1 MNKERTLEQAIQ
13 TFKENIKQEDY
24 VKLGAK
30 GEYLTVPYRIK
41 FVREYFGARLQ
52 IITYSFELA
61 NGSHKFRAGILLDGK
76 ELSVGESKQTQNKEK
91 AFEMSQTVSI
101 GRALSIL
108 GFMGNEIATAEEI
121 QDFIESKSV
130 TSIESKPLINQVI
143 KKEVLKPIV
152 KIAIKEKDVKIVATE
167 WIAKL
172 KEQAKHSTGVNKFE
186 QGIQLLSNEYLD
198 ELKQIALDPLEELR
212 VDEEYNKLKT
222 QIQGRK

>member
-1 MNKERTLEQAIQ
+1 MSKEKTLESAIQ
-13 TFKENIKQEDY
+13 EFKNGIKQSDY

-41 FVREYFGARLQ
+41 FFREYFGSRGQ
-52 IITYSFELA
+52 ILTFSSEMA
-61 NGSHKFRAGILLDGK
+61 NGSSKFRASVFLDGK
-76 ELSVGESKQTQNKEK
+76 ELSVGESKQMLNRDKEFEK
-91 AFEMSQTVSI
+91 AQTVSV

-121 QDFIESKSV
+121 EDFIKDKEQPK
-130 TSIESKPLINQVI
+130 QI
-143 KKEVLKPIV
+143 KKEVKKTIPKATQDTKV
-152 KIAIKEKDVKIVATE
+152 VANE

-172 KEQAKHSTGVNKFE
+172 KEQAKHSVSVNKFE
-186 QGIQLLSNEYLD
+186 QGIQSLSNEYID

-212 VDEEYNKLKT
+212 VEEEYNKLKT

>member
-1 MNKERTLEQAIQ
+1 MSKEKTLESAIQ
-13 TFKENIKQEDY
+13 EFKNGIKQSDY

-41 FVREYFGARLQ
+41 FVREYFGNRLQ
-52 IITYSFELA
+52 IVTFSSELA
-61 NGSHKFRAGILLDGK
+61 NGSSKFRASVLLDGK
-76 ELSVGESKQTQNKEK
+76 ELSVGESKQMLNRDKEFEK
-91 AFEMSQTVSI
+91 AQTVSV

-121 QDFIESKSV
+121 EDFIKDREPPKQV
-130 TSIESKPLINQVI
+130 KKVI
-143 KKEVLKPIV
+143 KNIPTPTKDT
-152 KIAIKEKDVKIVATE
+152 KIIANE

-172 KEQAKHSTGVNKFE
+172 KEQAKHSVGVNKFE
-186 QGIQLLSNEYLD
+186 QGIQSLSNEYLD

-212 VDEEYNKLKT
+212 VEQEYNKLKT

>member
-1 MNKERTLEQAIQ
+1 MSKEKTLESAIQ
-13 TFKENIKQEDY
+13 EFKNGIKQSDY

-41 FVREYFGARLQ
+41 FVREYFGNRLQ
-52 IITYSFELA
+52 IVTFSSELA
-61 NGSHKFRAGILLDGK
+61 NGSSKFRASVLLDGK
-76 ELSVGESKQTQNKEK
+76 ELSVGESKQMLNRDKEFEK
-91 AFEMSQTVSI
+91 AQTVSV

-121 QDFIESKSV
+121 EDFIKDREPPKQV
-130 TSIESKPLINQVI
+130 KKVI
-143 KKEVLKPIV
+143 KNIPTPT
-152 KIAIKEKDVKIVATE
+152 KDTKIVANE

-172 KEQAKHSTGVNKFE
+172 KEQAKHSVGVNKFE
-186 QGIQLLSNEYLD
+186 QGIQSLSNEYLD

-212 VDEEYNKLKT
+212 VEQEYNKLKT

>member
-1 MNKERTLEQAIQ
+1 MSKEKTLESAIQ
-13 TFKENIKQEDY
+13 EFKNGIKQSDY

-41 FVREYFGARLQ
+41 FFREYFGSRGQ
-52 IITYSFELA
+52 ILTFSSEMA
-61 NGSHKFRAGILLDGK
+61 NGSNKFRASVFLDGK
-76 ELSVGESKQTQNKEK
+76 ELSVGESKQMLNRDKEFEK
-91 AFEMSQTVSI
+91 AQTVSV

-121 QDFIESKSV
+121 EDFIKDREPPKQV
-130 TSIESKPLINQVI
+130 KKVI
-143 KKEVLKPIV
+143 KNIPTPTKDT
-152 KIAIKEKDVKIVATE
+152 KIIANE

-172 KEQAKHSTGVNKFE
+172 KEQAKHSVGVNKFE
-186 QGIQLLSNEYLD
+186 QGIQSLSNEYLD

-212 VDEEYNKLKT
+212 VEQEYNKLKT